1 MVGKFKS
8 IWKLLNIFL
17 MLTLLSC
24 TKEVKVP
31 ITSPEGEWEWV
42 AKNTI
47 NIEAYVVFQAG
58 GKAYLGLG
66 KTGDAEN
73 NAFYEFDEEGGW
85 QPTQDIAP
93 FPGTGK
99 RSALALATGDKVY
112 IGMEKNDTRLQDKD
126 WWVYDLQTKAWSQ
139 LPYEFPGEARF
150 DGNYS
155 VVAKGNIYVTGSAQD
170 FYELIPGEG
179 WRRLADLPAR
189 MDEGGF
195 WAIEDNIY
203 AGGYSIDQETGNPT
217 NHCFFRYLPEADR
230 WETIAL
236 KDAGAEKALQLHSPA
251 SFTLRQGN
259 KVYLYLVGNDSET
272 LSPVHSCWRYD
283 IQLNKW
289 AQMEDFPEQCL
300 EASGFSIGN
309 RGFVVTSPGD
319 AQSLITWE
327 YVAK

>member
-42 AKNTI
+42 SKNAI
-47 NIEAYVVFQAG
+47 NVEDYVVFQAG
-58 GKAYLGLG
+58 GKAYLGVG
-66 KTGDAEN
+66 KTGDAAN
-73 NAFYEFDEEGGW
+73 NAFYEFDEEEGW
-85 QPTQDIAP
+85 QPTQDIVP
-93 FPGTGK
+93 FPSTGK

-112 IGMEKNDTRLQDKD
+112 IGMGKSDAQQPYKD

-150 DGNYS
+150 DGNYG

-170 FYELIPGEG
+170 FYELIPGKG
-179 WRRLADLPAR
+179 WRRLADLPTP
-189 MDEGGF
+189 MDVG
-195 WAIEDNIY
+195 
-203 AGGYSIDQETGNPT
+203 

-272 LSPVHSCWRYD
+272 LSPEHSCWRYD
-283 IQLNKW
+283 IQLNEW
-289 AQMEDFPEQCL
+289 AQREDFPEQCL
-300 EASGFSIGN
+300 EVSGFSIGN
-309 RGFVVTSPGD
+309 RGFVVASPGD

>member
-1 MVGKFKS
+1 MKNTIDS
-8 IWKLLNIFL
+8 ILV
-17 MLTLLSC
+17 LTLCIHAFAC

-42 AKNTI
+42 AKNAI
-47 NIEAYVVFQAG
+47 NVENYVVFQAD

-66 KTGDAEN
+66 KTGDAAN
-73 NAFYEFDEEGGW
+73 NAFYEFDEEEGW

-99 RSALALATGDKVY
+99 RSALASATGDKVY
-112 IGMEKNDTRLQDKD
+112 IGMGKNDTGLQDKD
-126 WWVYDLQTKAWSQ
+126 WWVYDLQTKVWSQ
-139 LPYEFPGEARF
+139 LPYEFPGKARF
-150 DGNYS
+150 GGNYG

-179 WRRLADLPAR
+179 WRRLADLPTP
-189 MDEGGF
+189 MDVGGF
-195 WAIEDNIY
+195 WAVEDNIY
-203 AGGYSIDQETGNPT
+203 AGGYSIDQETGSPT

-230 WETIAL
+230 WEVIAL

-283 IQLNKW
+283 IQLNAW
-289 AQMEDFPEQCL
+289 TQMEDFPEQCL

-309 RGFVVTSPGD
+309 RGFVVASPGD

-327 YVAK
+327 YVAR

>member
-1 MVGKFKS
+1 MKNTIDS
-8 IWKLLNIFL
+8 ILV
-17 MLTLLSC
+17 LTLCIHAFAC
-24 TKEVKVP
+24 TREVKVP
-31 ITSPEGEWEWV
+31 VTSPEGEWEWV
-42 AKNTI
+42 AKNAI
-47 NIEAYVVFQAG
+47 NIKDYVVFQAD
-58 GKAYLGLG
+58 GKAYLGVG
-66 KTGDAEN
+66 KAGNTAN
-73 NAFYEFDEEGGW
+73 NAFYEFDEEEGW
-85 QPTQDIAP
+85 HPTQDIAP
-93 FPGTGK
+93 FPSTDK

-112 IGMEKNDTRLQDKD
+112 IGMGKSDAELQGKD
-126 WWVYDLQTKAWSQ
+126 GWVYDLQAKTWSQ

-150 DGNYS
+150 GGNYG

-203 AGGYSIDQETGNPT
+203 AGGYSINQETGSPT

-283 IQLNKW
+283 IQLNAW
-289 AQMEDFPEQCL
+289 TQMEDFPEQCL

-309 RGFVVTSPGD
+309 RGFVVASPGD

-327 YVAK
+327 YVAR